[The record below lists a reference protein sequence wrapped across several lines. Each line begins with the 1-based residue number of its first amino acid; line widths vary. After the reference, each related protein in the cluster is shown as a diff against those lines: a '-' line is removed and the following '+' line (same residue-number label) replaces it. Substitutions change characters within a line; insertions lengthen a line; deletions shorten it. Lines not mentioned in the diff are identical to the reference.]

1 MKKYLPSRKFLIALS
16 IAVVIVLILIIINY
30 SKTNTSIYAINSD
43 NIKAETVS
51 KSKWA
56 SNSIDSDND
65 GLANWQ
71 ETLYG
76 TDPQNPDTDNDG
88 TADGQEVTESR
99 DPLKANTSLNG
110 QAPNDEMDSEIIANN
125 KLATEEYENLNTTEK
140 IARNMLSDI
149 MAIQQGTGSIT
160 DEQAKYLAENAIK
173 NLPKKEYFSKTKE
186 SDLNFVDLTE
196 DNVKN
201 YAIFYYTETAKL
213 ELVLN
218 KDADIINKVI
228 ENANT
233 ENIKALDTI
242 ITLYNKIIDGFIKAP
257 IPRGSPWA
265 TEYHL
270 MLTNELEKLVLIEK
284 DLGAFSKDP
293 ADNYFSF
300 FAYSD
305 TKEKLLSVMATMDT
319 IFAIERPISQNIYKK

>member
-16 IAVVIVLILIIINY
+16 ITVVIILILIIINY
-30 SKTNTSIYAINSD
+30 SKTNTEIYAINSD
-43 NIKAETVS
+43 NIKVETVS
-51 KSKWA
+51 KSAWA

-76 TDPQNPDTDNDG
+76 TDPQNPDTDNDN
-88 TADGQEVTESR
+88 TIDGQEITESR

-110 QAPNDEMDSEIIANN
+110 QAPNDKMDSEIMANN
-125 KLATEEYENLNTTEK
+125 QLAIEEYENLTTTEK

-149 MAIQQGTGSIT
+149 MATQQGTGSIT
-160 DEQAKYLAENAIK
+160 DEQAKYLAENVIK
-173 NLPKKEYFSKTKE
+173 NLPQKEYSSKTVE
-186 SDLNFVDLTE
+186 SDLNFVDTTE
-196 DNVKN
+196 ETVKN

-228 ENANT
+228 EKPSA
-233 ENIKALDTI
+233 ENIKNLDI
-242 ITLYNKIIDGFIKAP
+242 IISLYNIIINDFIKAP
-257 IPRGSPWA
+257 LPKGSPWG
-265 TEYHL
+265 TTYHL
-270 MLTNELEKLVLIEK
+270 MLINELEKLVLIEK
-284 DLGAFSKDP
+284 DLGIFSKDP

-305 TKEKLLSVMATMDT
+305 TKKVLLSVMATMDT
-319 IFAIERPISQNIYKK
+319 IFGIERPIAPTKK

>member
-1 MKKYLPSRKFLIALS
+1 MKKYLPSRNFLIVIS
-16 IAVVIVLILIIINY
+16 ITVFIVLILIIINY
-30 SKTNTSIYAINSD
+30 SKTSTSIYTIND
-43 NIKAETVS
+43 DNNIKIETIS
-51 KSKWA
+51 KSEWA

-88 TADGQEVTESR
+88 TTDGQEVAELR
-99 DPLKANTSLNG
+99 DPLKANTALSG
-110 QAPNDEMDSEIIANN
+110 QEPNDKISSEALSYN
-125 KLATEEYENLNTTEK
+125 KSVVEEYENLNTTEK
-140 IARNMLSDI
+140 IARNMISDI

-160 DEQAKYLAENAIK
+160 NEQAKYLANNAIK
-173 NLPKKEYFSKTKE
+173 NLPQKEYSSKTTE

-201 YAIFYYTETAKL
+201 YAIFYYKETAKL

-228 ENANT
+228 EKPST
-233 ENIKALDTI
+233 ENIKNLDI
-242 ITLYNKIIDGFIKAP
+242 IISLYKIIINAFIKAP
-257 IPRGSPWA
+257 LPKGSPWG
-265 TEYHL
+265 TTYHL
-270 MLTNELEKLVLIEK
+270 MLINELEKLVLIEK
-284 DLGAFSKDP
+284 DLGIFSKDP

-305 TKEKLLSVMATMDT
+305 TKRALLSVMATMDT
-319 IFAIERPISQNIYKK
+319 IFEIERPIAPTKK

>member
-16 IAVVIVLILIIINY
+16 VAVVIVLILIIINY

-65 GLANWQ
+65 DLANWQ

-88 TADGQEVTESR
+88 TADGQEVAESR

-110 QAPNDEMDSEIIANN
+110 QAPNDKMDSEVIANN

-149 MAIQQGTGSIT
+149 MATQQGTGSIT
-160 DEQAKYLAENAIK
+160 DEQAKYLAENIIK
-173 NLPKKEYFSKTKE
+173 NLPQKEYSSKTIE
-186 SDLNFVDLTE
+186 SDLNFVDTTE
-196 DNVKN
+196 ENVKN

-228 ENANT
+228 EKPSA
-233 ENIKALDTI
+233 ENIKNLDI
-242 ITLYNKIIDGFIKAP
+242 IISLYNIIINDFIKAP
-257 IPRGSPWA
+257 LPKGSPWG
-265 TEYHL
+265 TTYHL
-270 MLTNELEKLVLIEK
+270 MLINELEKLVLIEK
-284 DLGAFSKDP
+284 DLGVFSKDP

-305 TKEKLLSVMATMDT
+305 TKKILLSVMATMDT
-319 IFAIERPISQNIYKK
+319 IFGIERPIAPTKK